1 MVCFILKFA
10 RHRRGTMG
18 TKHHTLWQILREG
31 AIRLSEEDAL
41 LAPYFHEF
49 ILKHASLEEALSAI
63 LADKLASTPLTALSL
78 QREIERVFETSA
90 EIRAAVRK
98 DLHAIEERDPAAGGV
113 VEPFLHYKGFHSL
126 EAYRVSHSLWNERR
140 FALAYYIHN
149 RVTEIFAV
157 DIHPAAKI
165 GKGIFIDHATGVVI
179 GETAHIGDDV
189 SLLHGVTLGGTGKEH
204 GDRHPKVGN
213 GVLIG
218 AGTKILGNV
227 RIGDGS
233 KIGAGSV
240 VLDHVPPHSTVVGVP
255 GRVVGHP
262 KTGRPSLLMD
272 QSIDIEEQVF
282 SSYTASML

>member
-98 DLHAIEERDPAAGGV
+98 DLHAIEERDPDSARETMRAHLQQVLADSTASTKRG
-113 VEPFLHYKGFHSL
+113 
-126 EAYRVSHSLWNERR
+126 SHSR
-140 FALAYYIHN
+140 
-149 RVTEIFAV
+149 
-157 DIHPAAKI
+157 
-165 GKGIFIDHATGVVI
+165 
-179 GETAHIGDDV
+179 
-189 SLLHGVTLGGTGKEH
+189 
-204 GDRHPKVGN
+204 RHPKLN
-213 GVLIG
+213 
-218 AGTKILGNV
+218 
-227 RIGDGS
+227 S
-233 KIGAGSV
+233 
-240 VLDHVPPHSTVVGVP
+240 
-255 GRVVGHP
+255 
-262 KTGRPSLLMD
+262 
-272 QSIDIEEQVF
+272 
-282 SSYTASML
+282 

>member
-1 MVCFILKFA
+1 
-10 RHRRGTMG
+10 MG
-18 TKHHTLWQILREG
+18 TKHHSLWQTLRDE
-31 AIRLSEEDAL
+31 AIRLSEEEKL

-49 ILKHASLEEALSAI
+49 VLKHASLEEALSAI
-63 LADKLASTPLTALSL
+63 LAAKLASAPLSALSL
-78 QREIERVFETSA
+78 TREIEHVFEQSA
-90 EIRAAVRK
+90 EIRAAVRR
-98 DLHAIEERDPAAGGV
+98 DLQAIEERDPAAGGV

-126 EAYRVSHSLWNERR
+126 EAYRVSHYLWNEHR
-140 FALAYYIHN
+140 FALAYYLRN

-179 GETAHIGDDV
+179 GETAHVGNDV

-227 RIGDGS
+227 RIGEGS

-272 QSIDIEEQVF
+272 QSIDSEELVF